1 MKKNLITN
9 NCWFCVYK
17 RQYFDAKSQCK
28 ECKVIG
34 LSSTKSYIT
43 PGLPHSNFRL
53 NLTKLM
59 EFKCS
64 LKEYNFIK
72 YKSKTKYR
80 SGIVCYTK
88 TYLKA

>member
-1 MKKNLITN
+1 MKMNHTN
-9 NCWFCVYK
+9 NCWFCVNK
-17 RQYFDAKSQCK
+17 HSIFDAKSQCR

-34 LSSTKSYIT
+34 LSGTKS
-43 PGLPHSNFRL
+43 LPHSNFRL
-53 NLTKLM
+53 NLEKYM

-64 LKEYNFIK
+64 LKEYKFIK
-72 YKSKTKYR
+72 YKSKTKYK